1 MALSDRLVFKN
12 GEHLGSPFTYLEP
25 LPDPVLVLDPRLRVH
40 FANKA
45 ARALFPALHKLTPGE
60 PLPRFIRQP
69 IPIEV
74 AERAFA
80 HADRGTTRPER
91 MILPGVVEKRFEVRA
106 VPLADAVGIDAG
118 QAALLLFHEQTAAW
132 RAEQMRVDFIANA
145 SHELRTPIASL
156 QGYIET
162 MQGPAID
169 DPAAQAQFL
178 EIMAEQARRMARLI
192 DDLMSLS
199 RIELDEHMAPQDRVR
214 IADILNKARDV
225 ILPMAEPHGVT
236 IALNIPFGV
245 ADAFVLGD
253 EDGLVQIFQN
263 LLDNGV
269 KYGGEGGRLEVLG
282 HIDESAG
289 QVIIKVRDFGEGI
302 ASEHLPR
309 LTERFYRVDTHTSRV
324 RGGTGLGLAIVKHI
338 VNRHKGKLRIESTRG
353 VGSTFEVSLPLAS
366 AAQSED
372 EPVEVKIVPPVNT

>member
-1 MALSDRLVFKN
+1 MALSDQLLFKH
-12 GEHLGSPFTYLEP
+12 GEAQGSPFTYLEP
-25 LPDPVLVLDPRLRVH
+25 LPDPVLVIDPRLGVH

-45 ARALFPALHKLTPGE
+45 ARELFPALHKLTPGE

-69 IPIEV
+69 VPIEV

-80 HADRGTTRPER
+80 HADRGVTRAER
-91 MILPGVVEKRFEVRA
+91 LILPGVVEKRFEVRA
-106 VPLADAVGIDAG
+106 VPLADAAGIDAG

-162 MQGPAID
+162 LQGPARD
-169 DPAAQAQFL
+169 DPIARTQFL
-178 EIMAEQARRMARLI
+178 DIMAEQARRMARLI

-199 RIELDEHMAPQDRVR
+199 RIELDEHMTPQDRVR
-214 IADILNKARDV
+214 VIDVLNKSRDV
-225 ILPMAEPHGVT
+225 ILPMAEPHAVA
-236 IALNIPFGV
+236 IELKVPFGV

-253 EDGLVQIFQN
+253 EDELVQIFQN

-269 KYGGEGGRLEVLG
+269 KYGADGGRIEILG
-282 HIDESAG
+282 QLDEAARSV
-289 QVIIKVRDFGEGI
+289 VIRVRDFGEGI
-302 ASEHLPR
+302 GADHLPR
-309 LTERFYRVDTHTSRV
+309 LTERFYRVDATMSKA

-338 VNRHKGKLRIESTRG
+338 VNRHKGRLRIESTRG
-353 VGSTFEVSLPLAS
+353 VGSTFEVTLPLATRDD
-366 AAQSED
+366 ED
-372 EPVEVKIVPPVNT
+372 EDQLEVKIVPPVRP